1 MPVWIDAGGGG
12 GGAVNV
18 DTCCAVNVDTCW
30 DLARLFELEAAQAE
44 TDEECMRL
52 NAIAEALYRRAIL
65 LEFP

>member
-1 MPVWIDAGGGG
+1 MPVWIDARGSDS
-12 GGAVNV
+12 VNV
-18 DTCCAVNVDTCW
+18 DLCW
-30 DLARLFELEAAQAE
+30 DLARTFELEAAQAE

>member
-1 MPVWIDAGGGG
+1 
-12 GGAVNV
+12 
-18 DTCCAVNVDTCW
+18 VNVDTCW

-44 TDEECMRL
+44 TDEECTRL

>member
-18 DTCCAVNVDTCW
+18 DLCW
-30 DLARLFELEAAQAE
+30 DLARLFELEAAQAETAE